1 MAVLV
6 LLPTQAF
13 GELFSNPSFEDTNAG
28 QALGWGEWG
37 CYVSGWCGGG
47 YYTGEGYTE
56 LEENNP
62 AYPAFDGQNCARA
75 YGNGYGTHF
84 QSLILDSDYIP
95 GNTYYWGFW
104 AKHVT
109 PGSIDNLVRT
119 HVRFFLT
126 TDTNGSGDE
135 NLEVDHAIPADG
147 NWHYVETP
155 FTIPAG
161 MQAMA
166 VYCNKPGDGDIL
178 FDLAHLGSAP
188 FEIDFA
194 TAPIPNDGKIV
205 GTSLTDLSWTNP
217 ADMVSVDVYLLDAGT
232 SPRANDPNLGP
243 AIFDP
248 GVVQLV
254 DDGAVATASLPS
266 TPVFGH
272 YYYWAVHVT
281 DSSTETQGMVW
292 SYSVGDAAPVV
303 DAGANQY
310 EGLDPTVA
318 TISLD
323 GSVTDDGISPMVTL
337 WTVDP
342 AGPVIASDTSQVTT
356 ATVSAI
362 GAYTFTLT
370 ATDTTGAVADTMT
383 ATVYDTPCEAAFADP
398 ADAPF
403 PGDITGPS
411 DVPDC
416 EVTILDFAAMAADW
430 LGCMSTKL
438 GCTP

>member
-1 MAVLV
+1 M
-6 LLPTQAF
+6 LPT
-13 GELFSNPSFEDTNAG
+13 
-28 QALGWGEWG
+28 
-37 CYVSGWCGGG
+37 
-47 YYTGEGYTE
+47 
-56 LEENNP
+56 
-62 AYPAFDGQNCARA
+62 
-75 YGNGYGTHF
+75 
-84 QSLILDSDYIP
+84 
-95 GNTYYWGFW
+95 
-104 AKHVT
+104 
-109 PGSIDNLVRT
+109 VR
-119 HVRFFLT
+119 
-126 TDTNGSGDE
+126 
-135 NLEVDHAIPADG
+135 
-147 NWHYVETP
+147 
-155 FTIPAG
+155 
-161 MQAMA
+161 Q
-166 VYCNKPGDGDIL
+166 K
-178 FDLAHLGSAP
+178 
-188 FEIDFA
+188 
-194 TAPIPNDGKIV
+194 
-205 GTSLTDLSWTNP
+205 
-217 ADMVSVDVYLLDAGT
+217 
-232 SPRANDPNLGP
+232 PRA
-243 AIFDP
+243 
-248 GVVQLV
+248 
-254 DDGAVATASLPS
+254 
-266 TPVFGH
+266 
-272 YYYWAVHVT
+272 WC
-281 DSSTETQGMVW
+281 
-292 SYSVGDAAPVV
+292 GDAAPVV